1 MVCNHLIIVA
11 SIDTPS
17 RTTKESGIDKND
29 GRGYP
34 LEKSRMSSRTLS
46 NSLGD
51 KERRLRDVLVGFAF
65 VIDVVD
71 VRAVVADEAFLLFVS
86 STVSL
91 SCIICLFKKSMYRPP
106 SQPTP
111 ASAKNIAVQSES
123 RTRSA
128 FRPRQYCATLSLSFS
143 ECTSIMR

>member
-17 RTTKESGIDKND
+17 RTMKESGIDKHD

-51 KERRLRDVLVGFAF
+51 KERRLLGFAF
-65 VIDVVD
+65 VIDVVG
-71 VRAVVADEAFLLFVS
+71 VRAVVADVAFLLFVS
-86 STVSL
+86 SSTSFI
-91 SCIICLFKKSMYRPP
+91 CIVCLFKKSMYRPP

-128 FRPRQYCATLSLSFS
+128 FRPRQYCDTLSLSFS